1 MRSKKPRTVAYL
13 DSLDDAKRETVLRK
27 AVSFGRKQRDR
38 RKQRQKD
45 LREEMIKRQKKNQL
59 ERKNLEKQLMNE
71 PLDTVLKDFPNISE
85 ADVTKLQ
92 DILQGKLVGRKILH
106 VWYEDGGL
114 MTYNAKLKKLR
125 ALKTGK
131 KYKIVYWAPTEDYD
145 DATEYEMS
153 VFELAADFIHEDL
166 ILCD

>member
-1 MRSKKPRTVAYL
+1 
-13 DSLDDAKRETVLRK
+13 
-27 AVSFGRKQRDR
+27 
-38 RKQRQKD
+38 
-45 LREEMIKRQKKNQL
+45 
-59 ERKNLEKQLMNE
+59 
-71 PLDTVLKDFPNISE
+71 
-85 ADVTKLQ
+85 
-92 DILQGKLVGRKILH
+92 
-106 VWYEDGGL
+106 